1 MTLRDEILTGG
12 FNLTNRDDGAIATA
26 LSTERVKLAPT
37 EIGNGGILEAIG
49 MADGNILLDVIN
61 SAPDF
66 RHVKSLLEQGRLR
79 IDSALVRAT
88 LDSLVPAVLTS
99 DQATKLKALAEVPD
113 PVSAQQ
119 VAQALEGM

>member
-26 LSTERVKLAPT
+26 LSTGRVKLAPT

-49 MADGNILLDVIN
+49 MAAGNILLDVIN